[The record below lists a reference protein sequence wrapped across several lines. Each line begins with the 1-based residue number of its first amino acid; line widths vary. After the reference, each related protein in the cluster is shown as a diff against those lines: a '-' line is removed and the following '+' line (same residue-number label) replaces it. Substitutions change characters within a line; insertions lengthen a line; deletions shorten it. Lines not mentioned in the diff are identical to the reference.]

1 MVSTADESVHLDDVL
16 KKFGVFSR
24 YHIQAIFLISFAFFN
39 NGMHCINYVIVA
51 EETPYR
57 CRIEQCES
65 EIKDFETPYNFTT
78 PHNSRGCYRYS
89 SNSEEC
95 YPTSFNTSIVE
106 PCDEWIY
113 KKQDSFVAEFHLA
126 CQDWKRTFVGTIHS
140 IGLMCGL
147 FFQGQLS
154 DRIGRKAAIII
165 PGLAAA
171 IFGIAKSYATTYLYY
186 IILEWFEATLGDNCS
201 PAFILG
207 VELVH
212 SEHRLYQQ
220 IFFCVMAALGGVL
233 FSLAAYLVPY
243 WRHFVQLIYAPSL
256 LFILYYFIMDESV
269 RWLLSKGK
277 KEKATKLL
285 LKMAKLNKITL
296 DEKLLVNIRCE
307 DNATNNYALWA
318 TFSSKIVIKRFLIC
332 LIWWTSCT
340 FISFGLVVNVGSLAG
355 NKYMNFGIMALSDIP
370 ASIAMVFILKR
381 FKRKKPLLISF
392 ISAGVICLVYPMI
405 PKEYIWSSTG
415 VYFLGR
421 FVSTFTFATVYIYTS
436 ELFPTYSR
444 NSMHALCSAIG
455 RIGSILAPM
464 TPLLT
469 QYMESLPTL
478 LFGSISIAA
487 GLTTLLVPDLAN
499 EPLPDNVKEAENIGS
514 FDLTSLSQRSENKE

>member
-1 MVSTADESVHLDDVL
+1 
-16 KKFGVFSR
+16 
-24 YHIQAIFLISFAFFN
+24 
-39 NGMHCINYVIVA
+39 MHCINYVIVA
-51 EETPYR
+51 EETHYR
-57 CRIEQCES
+57 CRFEQCES

-171 IFGIAKSYATTYLYY
+171 IFGIAKSYATTYFCY

-201 PAFILG
+201 PTVILG
-207 VELVH
+207 GELVH

-285 LKMAKLNKITL
+285 LKMAKLN
-296 DEKLLVNIRCE
+296 NIFR
-307 DNATNNYALWA
+307 
-318 TFSSKIVIKRFLIC
+318 
-332 LIWWTSCT
+332 
-340 FISFGLVVNVGSLAG
+340 
-355 NKYMNFGIMALSDIP
+355 
-370 ASIAMVFILKR
+370 
-381 FKRKKPLLISF
+381 
-392 ISAGVICLVYPMI
+392 
-405 PKEYIWSSTG
+405 
-415 VYFLGR
+415 
-421 FVSTFTFATVYIYTS
+421 
-436 ELFPTYSR
+436 
-444 NSMHALCSAIG
+444 
-455 RIGSILAPM
+455 
-464 TPLLT
+464 
-469 QYMESLPTL
+469 
-478 LFGSISIAA
+478 
-487 GLTTLLVPDLAN
+487 
-499 EPLPDNVKEAENIGS
+499 
-514 FDLTSLSQRSENKE
+514 

>member
-171 IFGIAKSYATTYLYY
+171 IFGIAKS
-186 IILEWFEATLGDNCS
+186 
-201 PAFILG
+201 